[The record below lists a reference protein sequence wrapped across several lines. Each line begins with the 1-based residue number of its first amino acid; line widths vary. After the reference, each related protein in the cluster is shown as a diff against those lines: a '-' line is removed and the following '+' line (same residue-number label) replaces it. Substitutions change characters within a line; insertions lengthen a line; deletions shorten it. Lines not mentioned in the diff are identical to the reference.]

1 MTLLGCMAD
10 DFTGATD
17 LASMLV
23 RNGMRTVQL
32 IGVPKPGIPVPE
44 ADAIVVAL
52 KSRTIP
58 AADAVEQSLAALNWL
73 QDAGCRQFFFKYCST
88 FDSTEAGNIGPV
100 AEALIAAL
108 DCGFAIA
115 CPAFPANA
123 RSVYQGHLFVG
134 AALLNESGMQDH
146 PLTPMRDANLV
157 RVLSRQSEGT
167 VGLVSF
173 ATVQAGAGPIR
184 DALTRLREQGRR
196 FAIVDAIADH
206 HLVSIGAAVSNH
218 ALITGGSGVAMG
230 LPENF
235 RKLGLLPDESANDLP
250 AVSGPAAVLAGSCS
264 RATLLQIATCRDQL
278 PTLEL
283 DALKTPDAGDL
294 IQQAL
299 DWAQSKLGDTPIVIA
314 ASATPDRV
322 AALQAKIGRDAAGA
336 LVEAAMAGIAKE
348 LVARGVR
355 RMVVAGGETSG
366 AVVSALAIDR
376 LRIGPEIDPGV
387 PWTYAEGSGP
397 PLLLALKSGNFGGP
411 QFFRAAFTAPE
422 T

>member
-1 MTLLGCMAD
+1 MTLLGCIAD

-17 LASMLV
+17 LSSMLV

-32 IGVPKPGIPVPE
+32 IGVPKPGAPIPD

-58 AADAVEQSLAALNWL
+58 AADAVKQSLAALAWL

-100 AEALIAAL
+100 ADALVSAL
-108 DCGFAIA
+108 GCGFAIA

-123 RSVYQGHLFVG
+123 RTVYQGHLFVA

-157 RVLSRQSEGT
+157 RVLSRQTEGT
-167 VGLVSF
+167 VGLVAF
-173 ATVQAGAGPIR
+173 PTVDAGPGAIR

-196 FAIVDAIADH
+196 FAIVDAIADQ
-206 HLVSIGAAVSNH
+206 HLFSIGAAVANH

-235 RKLGLLPDESANDLP
+235 RKLGLLSDATANDLP
-250 AVSGPAAVLAGSCS
+250 AIAGPAAVLAGSCS
-264 RATLLQIATCRDQL
+264 RATLLQVATSRDQL

-283 DALKTPDAGDL
+283 DPLKTPDADEL
-294 IQQAL
+294 SRQAL
-299 DWAQSKLGDTPIVIA
+299 DWAHSKLGDTPIVIA
-314 ASATPDRV
+314 ASAPPDRV
-322 AALQAKIGRDAAGA
+322 AALQAKLGREAAGS
-336 LVEAAMAGIAKE
+336 LVESAMASIAKG

-366 AVVSALAIDR
+366 AVVSALEIER
-376 LRIGPEIDPGV
+376 LRIGAEIDPGV
-387 PWTYAEGSGP
+387 PWTYAEGAGP

-411 QFFRAAFTAPE
+411 HFFRTAFTTA
-422 T
+422 